1 MNNELYH
8 YGILGMKWG
17 IRRYQNK
24 DGTLTA
30 AGKKRLAEIEKNQ
43 EKNQEKKKLSY
54 SESIKNTAASMSDEE
69 LNKVVNRLRL
79 EQQFRELYSDL
90 NPQKVSAGKK
100 FVDKILA
107 PAATEA
113 AKNLTK
119 DVINKIGKKAINEI
133 IEKTKKQNDKG

>member
-1 MNNELYH
+1 MNNEIYH

-17 IRRYQNK
+17 VRRYQNK
-24 DGTLTA
+24 DGTLTP
-30 AGKKRLAEIEKNQ
+30 AGKKRLAEIEK
-43 EKNQEKKKLSY
+43 KQEKKKLSY
-54 SESIKNTAASMSDEE
+54 SESIKITAASMSDEE

-119 DVINKIGKKAINEI
+119 DVINKFGKKAINEI
-133 IEKTKKQNDKG
+133 IEKTKKQNDKE